1 MLDSHSISSLN
12 DYREIPFSRL
22 INFYFG
28 FARRI
33 GKQNKYTLL
42 NMPANCPIKYTLP
55 DKVSSRRHVLW
66 DGLVTVHTA
75 FGFTLIKV
83 PPALYFP
90 ENNDKIDL

>member
-1 MLDSHSISSLN
+1 
-12 DYREIPFSRL
+12 
-22 INFYFG
+22 
-28 FARRI
+28 
-33 GKQNKYTLL
+33 
-42 NMPANCPIKYTLP
+42 MPANCLKRYTLP